1 VKVYLLHPPFVA
13 NGRTLAG
20 FHRCTRWQGVVS
32 LGGTYWYP
40 IWLSYATGVLED
52 AGYDA
57 RLVDASAKEWGIPA
71 VKNDIDAFD
80 PDIVVIESNF
90 SSVKNDID
98 VIGRLKQ
105 DRDFLSVLVGPP
117 ASQLDEAMLQNDQ
130 VDVVGR
136 HEYDL
141 TIRDIA
147 AATEEG
153 TELGQVLGIA
163 YRLDGRIVQTPDR
176 PFMTSEQLD
185 SIPFVTRVYKDHL
198 NIRDY
203 VLSHAL
209 HPMVQV
215 FTARGCPNR
224 CTFCSWPRTF
234 MGMKFRARSVASVVD
249 EFEYVC
255 NELPAVKEIF
265 IEDDTFTINKQRVRE
280 VCAELRKR
288 KLDIRWSCNARATLD
303 YETMRLMKS
312 AGCRLIDVGYESGS
326 DQILTNIKKGVRTA
340 DTKAFTADAK
350 KAGLRILGDFIFGL
364 PEESEETIQETI
376 QFIKEIKP
384 DMLQIAVATPI
395 PGTEFYQWVS
405 DNGYLVESD
414 SSKTI
419 DEHGFQ
425 RCVISYPDLSSN
437 DLVCSVESA
446 LKEYYL
452 SASFA
457 RIAVRNILSTD
468 GLWELTGLLK
478 SARTFLKH
486 ANRSEQS

>member
-1 VKVYLLHPPFVA
+1 MS
-13 NGRTLAG
+13 NGKTLSK

-40 IWLSYATGVLED
+40 IWLSYATGVIED
-52 AGYDA
+52 AGYQA
-57 RLVDASAKEWGIPA
+57 KLVDASAKEWGIPA
-71 VKNDIDAFD
+71 VKDDIDAFD
-80 PDIVVIESNF
+80 PDVLVVESNF

-98 VIGRLKQ
+98 VIAELKR
-105 DRDFLSVLVGPP
+105 DSDFLSVLVGPP
-117 ASQLDEAMLQNDQ
+117 ASQFHEAMLQDDH

-136 HEYDL
+136 YEYDL

-147 AATEEG
+147 AATQEG
-153 TELGQVLGIA
+153 TDLGHVPGIS
-163 YRLDGRIVQTPDR
+163 YRRGGRTVQTPDR
-176 PFMTSEQLD
+176 PLMTSEQLD
-185 SIPFVTRVYKDHL
+185 AIPFVTSVYKNHL
-198 NIRDY
+198 DIRDY
-203 VLSHAL
+203 MLSHAL
-209 HPMVQV
+209 HPMVQL

-234 MGMKFRARSVASVVD
+234 TGTKFRARSVTNVVD
-249 EFEYVC
+249 EFEYVS

-265 IEDDTFTINKQRVRE
+265 VEDDTFTIDKKRVRE
-280 VCAELRKR
+280 VCSEIKKREL
-288 KLDIRWSCNARATLD
+288 DVRWSCNARATLD
-303 YETMRLMKS
+303 YETMRIMKS

-326 DQILTNIKKGVRTA
+326 DKILKNIRKGVTTA
-340 DTKAFTADAK
+340 DTKAFTASAK
-350 KAGLRILGDFIFGL
+350 RAGLKILGDFIFGL
-364 PEESEETIQETI
+364 PEETEDTIQQTI

-395 PGTEFYQWVS
+395 PGTEFYQWIS
-405 DNGYLVESD
+405 ENGFLVESD

-425 RCVISYPDLSSN
+425 RCVISYPDLSSD

-446 LKEYYL
+446 LKEYYF

-457 RIAVRNILSTD
+457 RIAVRNILSRD

-486 ANRSEQS
+486 ANRSM

>member
-1 VKVYLLHPPFVA
+1 
-13 NGRTLAG
+13 
-20 FHRCTRWQGVVS
+20 
-32 LGGTYWYP
+32 
-40 IWLSYATGVLED
+40 
-52 AGYDA
+52 
-57 RLVDASAKEWGIPA
+57 
-71 VKNDIDAFD
+71 
-80 PDIVVIESNF
+80 
-90 SSVKNDID
+90 
-98 VIGRLKQ
+98 
-105 DRDFLSVLVGPP
+105 
-117 ASQLDEAMLQNDQ
+117 M
-130 VDVVGR
+130 
-136 HEYDL
+136 
-141 TIRDIA
+141 
-147 AATEEG
+147 
-153 TELGQVLGIA
+153 
-163 YRLDGRIVQTPDR
+163 
-176 PFMTSEQLD
+176 
-185 SIPFVTRVYKDHL
+185 
-198 NIRDY
+198 
-203 VLSHAL
+203 
-209 HPMVQV
+209 
-215 FTARGCPNR
+215 
-224 CTFCSWPRTF
+224 
-234 MGMKFRARSVASVVD
+234 
-249 EFEYVC
+249 C

-405 DNGYLVESD
+405 DNGYLVEPD

-446 LKEYYL
+446 LKEVPPRAL
-452 SASFA
+452 PLPEPRCATS
-457 RIAVRNILSTD
+457 
-468 GLWELTGLLK
+468 
-478 SARTFLKH
+478 
-486 ANRSEQS
+486 

>member
-1 VKVYLLHPPFVA
+1 MNVYLLHPPFVS
-13 NGRTLAG
+13 NGKTLAK
-20 FHRCTRWQGVVS
+20 FHRCTRWQGVVA

-52 AGYDA
+52 ASHRA

-71 VKNDIDAFD
+71 VENDIDAFD

-98 VIGRLKQ
+98 IIGQLKQ

-117 ASQLDEAMLQNDQ
+117 ASQFDEAMLEHEHL
-130 VDVVGR
+130 DVVGR
-136 HEYDL
+136 YEYDL
-141 TIRDIA
+141 TVRDIA
-147 AATEEG
+147 AATDDG
-153 TELGQVLGIA
+153 TDLGQVLGIS
-163 YRLDGRIVQTPDR
+163 YRRDGRIVQTPDR

-185 SIPFVTRVYKDHL
+185 SIPFVTSVYKHHL
-198 NIRDY
+198 DIEDY

-234 MGMKFRARSVASVVD
+234 MGTKFRSRSAPNIVD
-249 EFEYVC
+249 EFEYVS
-255 NELPAVKEIF
+255 NELPEVKEIF
-265 IEDDTFTINKQRVRE
+265 VEDDTFTINKQRVRE
-280 VCAELRKR
+280 VCAELGNRE
-288 KLDIRWSCNARATLD
+288 LDVRWSCNARATLD
-303 YETMRLMKS
+303 YETMRIMKA
-312 AGCRLIDVGYESGS
+312 AGCRLLDVGYESGS
-326 DQILTNIKKGVRTA
+326 DKILKNIKKGVTTA

-350 KAGLRILGDFIFGL
+350 KAGLKILGDFIFGL
-364 PEESEETIQETI
+364 PEETQDTIRQTV

-384 DMLQIAVATPI
+384 DMLQIAVASPI
-395 PGTEFYQWVS
+395 PGTEFHEWVS

-419 DEHGFQ
+419 DEHGYQ
-425 RCVISYPDLSSN
+425 RCIISYPDLPSN

-446 LKEYYL
+446 LKDYYF

-457 RIAVRNILSTD
+457 RTALGNILSTD
-468 GLWELTGLLK
+468 GLWELKGLLK
-478 SARTFLKH
+478 SARVFLQH
-486 ANRSEQS
+486 ANRS

>member
-1 VKVYLLHPPFVA
+1 MRVYFLHPPFVS
-13 NGRTLAG
+13 NGKILPK
-20 FHRCTRWQGVVS
+20 FLRCTRWQGEVS

-40 IWLSYATGVLED
+40 IWLSYATGVIED
-52 AGYDA
+52 AGYKA
-57 RLVDASAKEWGIPA
+57 KLVDASVKEWGVPA
-71 VKNDIDAFD
+71 VRNDIDAFD

-90 SSVKNDID
+90 ASVKNDID
-98 VIGRLKQ
+98 VIAQLK
-105 DRDFLSVLVGPP
+105 REGDFLSVLVGPP
-117 ASQLDEAMLQNDQ
+117 ASQFHEAMLEDDH

-136 HEYDL
+136 YKYDL

-153 TELGQVLGIA
+153 TDLGAVPGIS
-163 YRLDGRIVQTPDR
+163 YRRDGHTVQTPDR

-185 SIPFVTRVYKDHL
+185 AIPFVTSVYKNHL
-198 NIRDY
+198 DIRDY
-203 VLSHAL
+203 SLSHTL
-209 HPMVQV
+209 FPMVQV

-234 MGMKFRARSVASVVD
+234 MGTKFRARSVTSVVD
-249 EFEYVC
+249 EFEYVS

-265 IEDDTFTINKQRVRE
+265 VEDDTFTINKQRVRE
-280 VCAELRKR
+280 ICTEVQKR
-288 KLDIRWSCNARATLD
+288 DLDVRWSCNARATLD
-303 YETMRLMKS
+303 YETMRIMKS

-326 DQILTNIKKGVRTA
+326 DQILKNIKKGVTTA
-340 DTKAFTADAK
+340 DTKAFTVHAK
-350 KAGLRILGDFIFGL
+350 RAGLKILGDFIFGL
-364 PEESEETIQETI
+364 PEETEDTIKQTI

-395 PGTEFYQWVS
+395 PGTEFYQWIS

-425 RCVISYPDLSSN
+425 RPVISYPNLSSD

-446 LKEYYL
+446 LKEYYF
-452 SASFA
+452 SGSFA
-457 RIAVRNILSTD
+457 RIAVRNILSRD
-468 GLWELTGLLK
+468 GLWELAGLLK
-478 SARTFLKH
+478 SARVFLKH
-486 ANRSEQS
+486 ANRSS